1 MKLKLFHLKKKEVRE
16 IKRITEYMISGG
28 AFFWSGYLAFFAFD
42 KGLHWSL
49 WWATSASYL
58 IGWTV
63 NFLLQRYWV
72 FNNPKLAKHQTEVTG
87 RYIAVSLVNLFI
99 NFIILSALK
108 TIGITPYVGQ
118 FVSSG
123 FFTVWNYVIY
133 KYYVFP
139 EKFPRKK
146 KK

>member
-1 MKLKLFHLKKKEVRE
+1 MKLHLKKKEIKE
-16 IKRITEYMISGG
+16 IKRITEYLISGG
-28 AFFWSGYLAFFAFD
+28 AFFWSGYLAFFLFD
-42 KGLHWSL
+42 KGFGWSL

-72 FNNPKLAKHQTEVTG
+72 FNNPKLKKHETEVTS
-87 RYIAVSLVNLFI
+87 RYIIISAINLFI
-99 NFIILSALK
+99 NYVILHALK
-108 TIGITPYVGQ
+108 VVGITPYIGQ

-123 FFTVWNYVIY
+123 FFTVWNYVAY

-139 EKFPRKK
+139 DKFSKK
-146 KK
+146 SKK